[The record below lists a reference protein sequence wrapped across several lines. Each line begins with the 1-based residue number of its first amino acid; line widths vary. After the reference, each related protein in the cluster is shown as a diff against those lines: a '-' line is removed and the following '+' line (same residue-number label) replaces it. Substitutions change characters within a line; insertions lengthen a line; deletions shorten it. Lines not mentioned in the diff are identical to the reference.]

1 MSGMY
6 KQTSIKHVDNRK
18 YKPLIKWAGG
28 KTRLNSLLLQ
38 AADLA
43 LEFLNVKKFN
53 YYEPFFGGGAL
64 FFELHSYEKIKNG
77 YINDTIPHL
86 ISFYKTVANE
96 ELQKEFLLEV
106 KKLTNDFNNA
116 NSETKRRKLYGEVSK
131 NSGWVNEFNTLWNN
145 KTPQTNK
152 DKIKSAALF
161 LVLNKSGFNG
171 MFRLNGKGEFNIP
184 MGDKTKI
191 EFNEELF
198 KITSPILKKTNI
210 FNNSYEQILPPH
222 KKINKNNS
230 FIYLDPPYIPN
241 SKTESFTD
249 YSKEGF
255 KEKDHKKL
263 ADIFHQLAN
272 DGYKV
277 VLSNNSNKE
286 SKLKYANS
294 KKVFAYEVMVSRAI
308 AKTNKGKR
316 PPSKELLVSSFSL
329 DSLGLKKVKT

>member
-1 MSGMY
+1 MY

-222 KKINKNNS
+222 KKINKR
-230 FIYLDPPYIPN
+230 F
-241 SKTESFTD
+241 
-249 YSKEGF
+249 
-255 KEKDHKKL
+255 
-263 ADIFHQLAN
+263 
-272 DGYKV
+272 
-277 VLSNNSNKE
+277 
-286 SKLKYANS
+286 
-294 KKVFAYEVMVSRAI
+294 
-308 AKTNKGKR
+308 
-316 PPSKELLVSSFSL
+316 
-329 DSLGLKKVKT
+329 